1 MAVLDHPRPTRSSWR
16 GSILMV
22 DDCPTTRA
30 WMAAVLEARGWRV
43 MAYADGVAA
52 LEAARAMR
60 FDAIVLDVEMPGI
73 DGLAIGRA
81 LRQDPRTAHTC
92 IAMHS
97 GLDEAQVRA
106 GFSGYDAFVP
116 KAGNPQLLGDRLER
130 MLQAG
135 ERAAVS

>member
-1 MAVLDHPRPTRSSWR
+1 
-16 GSILMV
+16 MV

-30 WMAAVLEARGWRV
+30 WVTAALEARGWRV
-43 MAYADGVAA
+43 MALADGAAA
-52 LEAARAMR
+52 LAVANVLC

-73 DGLAIGRA
+73 DGLAIART
-81 LRQDPRTAHTC
+81 LRQDPRTAHAR

-116 KAGNPQLLGDRLER
+116 KAGNPQLLGEELDRL
-130 MLQAG
+130 LQDA
-135 ERAAVS
+135 EEATAA